1 MTFTFEWAITICV
14 GIFLIGSAISLKTN
28 FRIPTMLTVAILF
41 LAGFWTIFPQN
52 LIEISGL
59 KTVYNICF
67 LVVLIHV
74 GAMFEWKNLKKD
86 WRIAI
91 VVITAIIA
99 ITVLVSTIGGVIFGK
114 EIVISS
120 IPPLTGG
127 GIAGII
133 MMDAANAKGYTQ
145 AALLAMMIMTL
156 QMFIGFTLS
165 GIVLRKEAAVRLAS
179 DLLNAD
185 TDEKDSDIV
194 TKKSRLID
202 RIPDKYKDTTFH
214 FFACCLL
221 GATAYFLGNYTG
233 SVTGGIVNRSILA
246 IIFGILANAIGIIE
260 KNPLEKSGSYPFL
273 MLGLN
278 IGIMDN
284 LKSVT
289 PGMVLETLIPF
300 IGVFVI
306 SSIGIWFLCPLIGKK
321 LNFTPAFSRAI
332 GLNCFL
338 GYPFNHQITVES
350 INAVTEDPQE
360 RKLLEKNLLPPM
372 VLSGVISV
380 SVVSVLVAGVFVGL
394 L

>member
-1 MTFTFEWAITICV
+1 MC
-14 GIFLIGSAISLKTN
+14 
-28 FRIPTMLTVAILF
+28 
-41 LAGFWTIFPQN
+41 
-52 LIEISGL
+52 
-59 KTVYNICF
+59 
-67 LVVLIHV
+67 
-74 GAMFEWKNLKKD
+74 
-86 WRIAI
+86 
-91 VVITAIIA
+91 
-99 ITVLVSTIGGVIFGK
+99 
-114 EIVISS
+114 SS
-120 IPPLTGG
+120 
-127 GIAGII
+127 
-133 MMDAANAKGYTQ
+133 D
-145 AALLAMMIMTL
+145 
-156 QMFIGFTLS
+156 
-165 GIVLRKEAAVRLAS
+165 
-179 DLLNAD
+179 
-185 TDEKDSDIV
+185 
-194 TKKSRLID
+194 
-202 RIPDKYKDTTFH
+202 
-214 FFACCLL
+214 
-221 GATAYFLGNYTG
+221 
-233 SVTGGIVNRSILA
+233 
-246 IIFGILANAIGIIE
+246 LANAIGIIE

-360 RKLLEKNLLPPM
+360 RKLLEKDLLPPM